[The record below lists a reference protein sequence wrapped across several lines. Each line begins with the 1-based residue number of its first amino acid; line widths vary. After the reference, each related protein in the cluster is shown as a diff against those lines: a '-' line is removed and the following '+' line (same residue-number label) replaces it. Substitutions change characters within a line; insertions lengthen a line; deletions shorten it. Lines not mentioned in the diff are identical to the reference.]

1 MNYKLLVG
9 ILAFPWAIAALMTAT
24 MYLSGDV
31 ASSDSGE
38 TAAQANFLN
47 SAANPN
53 ESRISVPAVGGTN
66 NPIGT
71 EISYPTTGPGW
82 LSGLAHSV
90 TLTGPL
96 WPQWTQPIRYILYVF
111 VSPALLLFSIMLAQA
126 FSFFI
131 SSIFGRVTP

>member
-9 ILAFPWAIAALMTAT
+9 ILAFPWAIAAFLTGI
-24 MYLSGDV
+24 MYQNVDIS
-31 ASSDSGE
+31 ANPSGE
-38 TAAQANFLN
+38 TAAVASFLN

-53 ESRISVPAVGGTN
+53 ESRISVPAVGSTN

-82 LSGLAHSV
+82 LSNLAHSV
-90 TLTGPL
+90 SLTGPL
-96 WPQWTQPIRYILYVF
+96 WPAWTAPIRFMIYIF
-111 VSPALLLFSIMLAQA
+111 VAPALLMLTIMLAQA

-131 SSIFGRVTP
+131 SSIFGRVAV